1 MVAYSEAPF
10 QGVGPFLGAVLQ
22 EEACQMVLL
31 QEEAWPQG
39 EASYL
44 VVTFLV
50 GALFQIDLS
59 WHLVQM
65 LLLKNE
71 IKLISD

>member
-1 MVAYSEAPF
+1 
-10 QGVGPFLGAVLQ
+10 
-22 EEACQMVLL
+22 MVLL